1 MYDNQQDREWFRAM
15 ARIQLEIDGMDQN
28 VSDEWVDDLFD
39 EFDADQSGTIDMVEW
54 EKVLI
59 MIDFILYEK

>member
-1 MYDNQQDREWFRAM
+1 M

>member
-1 MYDNQQDREWFRAM
+1 MYDNQQDREGFRAM